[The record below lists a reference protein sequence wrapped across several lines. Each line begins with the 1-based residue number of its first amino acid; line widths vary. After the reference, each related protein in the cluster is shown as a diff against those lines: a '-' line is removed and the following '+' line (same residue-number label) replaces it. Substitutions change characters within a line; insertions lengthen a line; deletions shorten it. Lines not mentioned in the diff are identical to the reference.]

1 MFALID
7 ANSFYC
13 SCERAFDPKLRGL
26 PVAVLSNNDGCAIA
40 LTREAKDIGL
50 KMGDPYHLVAKRPD
64 LKSIV
69 WRSSNYALYGDMS
82 RRIFETLLGMV
93 PVVEPYSI
101 DEMFLDL
108 EGMPGDLV
116 QLSADIRA
124 RVRMVAKIPC
134 CVGIGPTKTI
144 AKLANKVAKQDR
156 NGPGVCDFSNAETRQ
171 RAYQSIALGDVWGV
185 GRASVAKLKKQ
196 NVETVADFVAMPN
209 DQVRDLL
216 TVVGA
221 KTQAELLGRVCFPFN
236 DAPATRK
243 SLAVTRS
250 FGRPVLTWTEMEQA
264 LASYAVRAAEKLRR
278 HRLVANAMQ
287 VFMRTNEFNND
298 PRYSNQATFEIEGAA
313 DTLALIGDALRA
325 GRRMWRDGFR
335 YFKAGIVLLD
345 LKPVADIPANLL
357 PSRDPEQSA
366 RLMAALDAVNT
377 RYGQRT
383 LSPAVAGLT
392 RGWTMRRERL
402 SPRYTTHIDEILVV
416 TA

>member
-13 SCERAFDPKLRGL
+13 SCERAFDPRLRGL

-50 KMGDPYHLVAKRPD
+50 KMGDPYHLVAKRPE
-64 LKSIV
+64 LKPVV

-82 RRIFETLLGMV
+82 RRIFETLIGMV

-108 EGMPGDLV
+108 AGTPGDLA

-124 RVRMVAKIPC
+124 RVRRVAKIPC

-144 AKLANKVAKQDR
+144 AKLANRVAKQDR
-156 NGPGVCDFSNAETRQ
+156 NGPGVCDFSEVEERQ
-171 RAYQSIALGDVWGV
+171 RAYPSIAIGDVWGM

-221 KTQAELLGRVCFPFN
+221 KTQAELQGRICFPFN

-278 HRLVANAMQ
+278 HRLMANAMQ

-313 DTLALIGDALRA
+313 DTLALIGDAMRA

-345 LKPVADIPANLL
+345 LKPIADMPANLL

-366 RLMAALDAVNT
+366 RLMAVLDAVNT

-383 LSPAVAGLT
+383 LSPAVAGIA